1 MKPRA
6 VERPVPCAQ
15 AFGRDDRAALQSQA
29 AILLLLRA
37 QVRRDGAALAARA
50 KRSGRPARAELAPVH
65 DVAPLRVPR
74 VTAVRRRVP
83 EEVVVASLTRRYGR
97 VVTSRAGR
105 TARARKRGA
114 TVAPRTRPPRT
125 TPRDVLGDLARRLT
139 RDPSPLNL
147 AQLTRACLQ
156 HPNEL
161 PRVAAAATHFEVST
175 RPEPALEI
183 LVGSL
188 GSRDPLAR
196 TLAATALSRIAPED
210 ARLQALL
217 GRRRAPTVSASLP
230 DESPGPRHVRPEQ
243 RPGGSPAATSTS
255 ISTTT
260 SDRTSTAP
268 AIASTGRA
276 AGATPPGPSARPI
289 SARGSRRGAWPG

>member
-1 MKPRA
+1 MKRGV

-29 AILLLLRA
+29 ATLLLLRA

-50 KRSGRPARAELAPVH
+50 KRAGRPARVELAPAR
-65 DVAPLRVPR
+65 DLAALRVPR
-74 VTAVRRRVP
+74 VSGARRRVP
-83 EEVVVASLTRRYGR
+83 EEAVVAALTRRYGP
-97 VVTSRAGR
+97 VVTPQRAR
-105 TARARKRGA
+105 TARAKKRGA
-114 TVAPRTRPPRT
+114 TVAPRARPARA

-139 RDPSPLNL
+139 RDPSPLNV

-210 ARLQALL
+210 TRLQALL
-217 GRRRAPTVSASLP
+217 RRRRSPRRPAPLP
-230 DESPGPRHVRPEQ
+230 HEPPGPRHVRPQQ
-243 RPGGSPAATSTS
+243 RVVAA
-255 ISTTT
+255 
-260 SDRTSTAP
+260 
-268 AIASTGRA
+268 
-276 AGATPPGPSARPI
+276 
-289 SARGSRRGAWPG
+289 RRRLP